1 MSSSKRR
8 TSSRRR
14 KGIVA
19 PGGGTEA
26 DVNQLSRHLGLRADA
41 VHAILNC
48 EGAGVEAV
56 TPSST
61 TRPPSSAW
69 ADFMSE
75 AGFDTTTPTSTT
87 TSNKRP
93 RRNPKPTDKTDTKTT
108 TTTTTTTTSASREY
122 GVPVAKNRL
131 LKEGGILAQTGSLDA
146 TMAGR
151 NKRPLTLEY
160 VDLQRPTLLT
170 PTVFAGRKITLIAT
184 SCSSCHS
191 ICLDSAGKA
200 YAWGRNEQGQCGL
213 GTTDDCIPYPTPIPT
228 SDTYMGAA
236 VGKSHS
242 ILLSSTKAYAAGSNK
257 TGQCGINLKNMD
269 MVTSFRKCHIVS
281 TDTVQ
286 PVQVNTHKQTNIY
299 LIPIILSFQYTPFFH
314 CFSIIIIII
323 ISMIH
328 TIVKKMI

>member
-56 TPSST
+56 TPSSASTT
-61 TRPPSSAW
+61 TRPSSAW

-75 AGFDTTTPTSTT
+75 AGFDTTPTPTPT

-93 RRNPKPTDKTDTKTT
+93 RRNPKPTDKTDSKTT
-108 TTTTTTTTSASREY
+108 TTTTATTTTTSASREY

-286 PVQVNTHKQTNIY
+286 PVQVTTHTHTYIHIIPTWFQSLSHSNT
-299 LIPIILSFQYTPFFH
+299 LLSF
-314 CFSIIIIII
+314 
-323 ISMIH
+323 
-328 TIVKKMI
+328 IVSTLLLLFQ

>member
-1 MSSSKRR
+1 MSEHNTNKRR

-56 TPSST
+56 T
-61 TRPPSSAW
+61 TRPSTSASSSAW

-75 AGFDTTTPTSTT
+75 QGFDTPTT
-87 TSNKRP
+87 TATTNKRP
-93 RRNPKPTDKTDTKTT
+93 RRNPNPTDKTDSNTT
-108 TTTTTTTTSASREY
+108 TNTTTTTSSGESREY
-122 GVPVAKNRL
+122 TVPIARNELK
-131 LKEGGILAQTGSLDA
+131 KEGGILAQTGSLDA

-151 NKRPLTLEY
+151 HKRPLTLEH
-160 VDLQRPTLLT
+160 VDLQRPTILT
-170 PTVFAGRKITLIAT
+170 PSVFAGRKITLIAT

-213 GTTDDCIPYPTPIPT
+213 GTTDDCIPYPTLIPT
-228 SDTYMGAA
+228 SDTYIGAA

-242 ILLSSTKAYAAGSNK
+242 ILLSTNHIPYAAGSNK
-257 TGQCGINLKNMD
+257 MGQCGINLKNMD
-269 MVTSFRKCHIVS
+269 LVTSFRKCHIVGNS
-281 TDTVQ
+281 DTHTIQTVQ
-286 PVQVNTHKQTNIY
+286 VRTLIY
-299 LIPIILSFQYTPFFH
+299 
-314 CFSIIIIII
+314 IIIIII
-323 ISMIH
+323 IH
-328 TIVKKMI
+328 TPHHLSFLQTPLRSLFVFIL